1 MKDVQLLKRSDLA
14 SYTSIPSYM
23 PEQKNIEL
31 KGMTFCV
38 EERGD
43 KKGEPL
49 VLIMGLACQLT
60 QWPESLL
67 NGLAHSGYRVICFDN
82 RDVGLSV
89 KITSSLKV
97 DTRLAFLKHKL
108 GLTPKANYT
117 LFDMAND
124 TSHLLK
130 ELGIESAHIVGVSMG
145 GMIAQIMGALYPDQ
159 VRSLTIMMSSTNSPW
174 LPVPELS
181 LVYKLNKS
189 GRAKHDV
196 ESVTKRWYRFWKAV
210 ESPGF
215 KTAPALMKANIHANY
230 QRSYSPGGTLRQ
242 LQAILATGCLK
253 QHLGNIS
260 SPTLIIHGT
269 KDPLLKPVCGESIA
283 QKIPHAK
290 MIKIKGMGHD
300 LPDKLTPTLVNLIHQ
315 HARRVFKVRQANR
328 RSTTNLT
335 LTDPL

>member
-1 MKDVQLLKRSDLA
+1 MKQVQLLKKSDLA
-14 SYTSIPSYM
+14 PYTSIPSYL

-82 RDVGLSV
+82 RDIGLSV

-97 DTRLAFLKHKL
+97 DTRFAFLKHKL
-108 GLTPKANYT
+108 GFTPDANYT

-124 TSHLLK
+124 TSHLLRA
-130 ELGIESAHIVGVSMG
+130 LNIESAHIVGVSMG

-159 VRSLTIMMSSTNSPW
+159 VRSLSVLMSSTNSPW
-174 LPVPELS
+174 LPMPELS
-181 LVYKLNKS
+181 LVYKLSKR
-189 GRAKHDV
+189 GRVKHDA
-196 ESVTKRWYRFWKAV
+196 EAVTERWYRFWKAV

-215 KTAPALMKANIHANY
+215 KSDPALMKADIHANY

-260 SPTLIIHGT
+260 SPTLIIHGA
-269 KDPLLKPVCGESIA
+269 KDPLLKPACGESIA
-283 QKIPHAK
+283 QQIPHAK

-315 HARRVFKVRQANR
+315 HARGAFKLEQADK
-328 RSTTNLT
+328 RSSATPA
-335 LTDPL
+335 LTDPA